1 MEDGGKCFH
10 PCKQH
15 LPLVSQRDTL
25 RDMHLAG
32 HKIRQWREA
41 HEPPLSAEEFGARYG
56 DPWPSRTVYGWEAKG
71 KIARAPVQKR
81 LAELGIC
88 APEDW
93 LETSPDADVSKEAEV
108 SHKDSDEEGRAHP
121 FYDMRRHGFVRVA
134 TSTPK
139 SRTADVAYNVAGIL
153 AEAERAHEAGVDL
166 VLYPELCISSYAID
180 DLHLQSALLD
190 AVEAGLG
197 EIAAAS
203 GKFDPVLLVGA
214 PLRHNG
220 RIYNCAAVVARGR
233 LLGVIPKSFLP
244 NYREYYEKRW
254 FAHGREIKGME
265 IAVAGSVVPFGTDL
279 IFAAENLPGF
289 RLFVEICEDYWSP
302 TPPSTRGA
310 LAGATVLVNLSAS
323 NITIG
328 KSDERHLLARAQSS
342 RAVAAYL
349 YCASGH
355 GESTTDLAWDGQGMI
370 YELGDLLA
378 ESERF
383 SLHAELCIAD
393 VDCER
398 ILAERARMQTFN
410 DAAEA
415 AGRPEDSFR
424 TITFELAPTGGDR
437 GLVRPTRRF
446 PFVPNRQHRLDED
459 CYEAFNI
466 QVDGLMRRLES
477 THAKSLVIGVSGGLD
492 STHALIVAAKCC
504 DRLGLP
510 RSTIRGYTMPGFAT
524 SDHTKSNAWKLM
536 KALGITAEEID
547 IRPAATRMLEDM
559 KHPFAAGEPVHDVT
573 FENVQAG
580 LRTDYLFRLAGH
592 HSGFVIGTGDLSEL
606 ALGWCTYGVGD
617 QMSHYAVNSGVPK
630 TLIQYLIRWAVSTEQ
645 FDPATDEVLLSILDT
660 EISPEL
666 VPPGESGEIQS
677 TESIIGPYELNDF
690 FLHHTIR
697 WGQRPSKIAFLAWH
711 AWRDARAGLWPAGF
725 PEAEK
730 NEYDL
735 ATIRHWLENFL
746 RRFFGFSQFKRS
758 AIPNGPKVSA
768 GGALSPRGDWR
779 APSDAVADVWLAE
792 LRDALPPSDG

>member
-1 MEDGGKCFH
+1 
-10 PCKQH
+10 
-15 LPLVSQRDTL
+15 
-25 RDMHLAG
+25 MHLAG
-32 HKIRQWREA
+32 YKIRQWREA
-41 HEPPLSAEEFGARYG
+41 HEPPLSAEEFGARFG
-56 DPWPSRTVYGWEAKG
+56 DPWPSRTVYGWESKG
-71 KIARAPVQKR
+71 KIARAPVQKK

-88 APEDW
+88 TPEDW
-93 LETSPDADVSKEAEV
+93 LELAPKGDTEGVGAVSC
-108 SHKDSDEEGRAHP
+108 DSENAHP
-121 FYDMRRHGFVRVA
+121 FYDIRHHGFIRVA
-134 TSTPK
+134 TSTPQV
-139 SRTADVAYNVAGIL
+139 RTADVTFNVDGIL
-153 AEAERAHEAGVDL
+153 AEAERAHDAGVDL
-166 VLYPELCISSYAID
+166 VVFPELCISSYALD
-180 DLHLQSALLD
+180 DLHLQHTLLD
-190 AVEAGLG
+190 AAEAGLAR
-197 EIAAAS
+197 IVTAS
-203 GKFDPVLLVGA
+203 ARIDPVLLVGA

-220 RIYNCAAVVARGR
+220 RIYNCAAVVAGGQ

-254 FAHGREIKGME
+254 FAHGRNIQGQT
-265 IAVAGSVVPFGTDL
+265 ISVTDSKVPFGTDL
-279 IFAAENLPGF
+279 IFAARNLPNF
-289 RLFVEICEDYWSP
+289 KLFVEICEDYWAP
-302 TPPSTRGA
+302 TPPSTMGA
-310 LAGATVLVNLSAS
+310 LAGATVVANLSAS

-328 KSDERHLLARAQSS
+328 KSDERHLLS
-342 RAVAAYL
+342 RAHSARSVCAYI
-349 YCASGH
+349 YSASGH

-383 SLHAELCIAD
+383 SLHPELSIAD
-393 VDCER
+393 VDVAR
-398 ILAERARMQTFN
+398 VAAERMRMQTFN
-410 DAAEA
+410 DAAEQ
-415 AGRPEDSFR
+415 AGRPEDKFR
-424 TITFELAPTGGDR
+424 TVEFDLVTNEGDR
-437 GLVRPTRRF
+437 GLIRPVARF

-466 QVDGLMRRLES
+466 QVDGLMRRLEA
-477 THAKSLVIGVSGGLD
+477 THAKSMVIGVSGGLD

-536 KALGITAEEID
+536 RALGITAEEID

-559 KHPFAAGEPVHDVT
+559 QHPFADGEPVHDVT

-630 TLIQYLIRWAVSTEQ
+630 TLIQYLIRWAVGTEQ
-645 FDPATDEVLLSILDT
+645 FDPETDDVLLSILDT

-666 VPPGESGEIQS
+666 VPAGDDGEIQS

-690 FLHHTIR
+690 FIHHTIR
-697 WGQRPSKIAFLAWH
+697 WGQHPSKIAFLAWH
-711 AWRDARAGLWPAGF
+711 AWKDARAGVWPAGF
-725 PEAEK
+725 PEEKK

-735 ATIRHWLENFL
+735 VTIRHWLEKFI
-746 RRFFGFSQFKRS
+746 RRFFAFSQFKRS

-779 APSDAVADVWLAE
+779 APSDAVADVWLQE
-792 LRDALPPSDG
+792 LRKGLPELQV